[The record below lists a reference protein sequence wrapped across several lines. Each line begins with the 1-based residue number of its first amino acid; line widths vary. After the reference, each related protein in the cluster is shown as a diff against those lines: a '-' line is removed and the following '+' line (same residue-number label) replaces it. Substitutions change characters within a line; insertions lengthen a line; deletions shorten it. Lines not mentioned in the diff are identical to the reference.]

1 MLAQPFALL
10 PFRAEWRNFSKAKCS
25 ESRRPRRR
33 PLPRARR
40 VILAPCSTF
49 GPGKLLCVESLSGSS
64 ALLASLC
71 DPPSGSPPKGSERG
85 QLGQIVHPPTPL
97 LRCCLSPPTESG
109 RTAQG
114 GRLSAPLHPHS
125 AAALCFLLLPV
136 YPGISH
142 SVVSNSA
149 TPWTAARRAPLSV
162 GFSRQGVGCHF
173 LLQGIIPTQGSN
185 PGLLYCRQILYH
197 LRHAGKPKDGHSL
210 SIHRPA
216 ICTVSGFF
224 MPTILQTSF
233 RHKHSEF
240 SQLPRDLWASQVSRV
255 VKNSPANAGDLIK
268 EGLIPGLGRSPGGG
282 NGTPLQYP
290 CLENPMDRG
299 AWWAIVDGVTKS
311 GAGLQGLS
319 TGNTLI

>member
-1 MLAQPFALL
+1 M
-10 PFRAEWRNFSKAKCS
+10 
-25 ESRRPRRR
+25 
-33 PLPRARR
+33 
-40 VILAPCSTF
+40 ILAPCSTF

-71 DPPSGSPPKGSERG
+71 DPPSGSPQKGSERG
-85 QLGQIVHPPTPL
+85 QLGQVVHPPTPL

-197 LRHAGKPKDGHSL
+197 LRHQGSPRMATAYLFIDQPSALSQASSCPRYSKHHSG
-210 SIHRPA
+210 I
-216 ICTVSGFF
+216 
-224 MPTILQTSF
+224 
-233 RHKHSEF
+233 
-240 SQLPRDLWASQVSRV
+240 
-255 VKNSPANAGDLIK
+255 
-268 EGLIPGLGRSPGGG
+268 
-282 NGTPLQYP
+282 
-290 CLENPMDRG
+290 
-299 AWWAIVDGVTKS
+299 
-311 GAGLQGLS
+311 
-319 TGNTLI
+319 NTLSFPSCQEICGLLRCHGW